1 MRVTSVDIYASNS
14 SNFISLSYRDPA
26 SKNPFQVKSILG
38 LDADEIT
45 PKFYRVG
52 SGGMGK
58 YYDLT
63 LSKRD
68 VVVQIALNPT
78 FALGKSYSGLRDEL
92 YKLISSSRTGV
103 VQLQF
108 KDGATTVAAVSGFIT
123 KFESPQ
129 FAQSPEVQLTIECGD
144 PMLRALAETVVPI
157 AGLNPQST
165 VVTDA
170 LSTAPHGFRFGV
182 KFTAATVSFS
192 IKDAVAA
199 SWTFAVDLT
208 GSPLVQFAADD
219 ELRLSSEY
227 NNRYLHLIRGGVT
240 THLVDRIVPN
250 SVWPV
255 LFPGANPLVC
265 SNLVQWD
272 HIKHFLTY
280 WGV

>member
-14 SNFISLSYRDPA
+14 SNFISLSYRDP
-26 SKNPFQVKSILG
+26 SSQNPFQVKSILG

-45 PKFYRVG
+45 PKFYRAG

-103 VQLQF
+103 VQLRF

-129 FAQSPEVQLTIECGD
+129 FTQSPEVQMTIECSD
-144 PMLRALAETVVPI
+144 PMLRDLAETTVPI
-157 AGLNPQST
+157 AGLNPQAT
-165 VVTDA
+165 VVTDD
-170 LSTAPHGFRFGV
+170 LSTAPHGFQFSV
-182 KFTAATVSFS
+182 KFTAPTVSFS
-192 IKDAVAA
+192 IKDAIVS
-199 SWTFAVDLT
+199 SWSFVVNLT
-208 GSPLVQFAADD
+208 GSPLVQFIAND

-240 THLVDRIVPN
+240 THLVDRIVLN

-255 LFPGANPLVC
+255 LFPGANSFVC
-265 SNLVQWD
+265 SNLVQWEY
-272 HIKHFLTY
+272 IKYYSTY